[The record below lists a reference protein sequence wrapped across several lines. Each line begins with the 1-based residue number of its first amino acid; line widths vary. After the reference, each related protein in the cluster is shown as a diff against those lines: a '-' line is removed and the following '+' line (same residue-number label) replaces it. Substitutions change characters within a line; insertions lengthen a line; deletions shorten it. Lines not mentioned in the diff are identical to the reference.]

1 MVRSDEVLAAMFL
14 VHTSTGEALPEE
26 SHEAAVVQNL
36 GGILITE
43 YLRAAGTIDVRE
55 DVAERVVADLIAYV
69 ESPVD
74 STALRGALY
83 GLSGA
88 TDRSID
94 LGDGVEIVPL
104 TDEVR
109 SEFFENLVAPWHSG
123 YPGSFEIWDVGE
135 WTHELRVAVS
145 APKPCLSPGEAVHG
159 GALMMASYEAR
170 EHVWRDALCA
180 LRLRGQGQ
188 VHTRWQWQNH
198 RWPYQP
204 QWVGAMMGTH
214 RRPYSTPAVN
224 LDDIDDAVLVET
236 FKNLRRR
243 TRAGRIE
250 AALRRFNQSYERVDP
265 ADRLIDYWIAL
276 EGLFLPDGATE
287 LSYRVSLRVAR
298 FVADIA
304 ADMRIV
310 FELLYRRSY
319 RARSKVVHGDAVPEL
334 DEIRGLDG

>member
-1 MVRSDEVLAAMFL
+1 MEQLRLAALNFLVSALSALRRELPEDPLTEVRSLAWSDHTKRYEPTPREVLDVREVAGRATRWYIAVDGFGELFSVVRSDEVLAAMFL

-26 SHEAAVVQNL
+26 SHEAAVAQNL

-83 GLSGA
+83 GLSGG

-180 LRLRGQGQ
+180 LAPTGAGPGAHA
-188 VHTRWQWQNH
+188 VAVAE
-198 RWPYQP
+198 PP
-204 QWVGAMMGTH
+204 VAVPAAVGWGDDGH
-214 RRPYSTPAVN
+214 GSPAV
-224 LDDIDDAVLVET
+224 LDASGEP
-236 FKNLRRR
+236 R
-243 TRAGRIE
+243 
-250 AALRRFNQSYERVDP
+250 
-265 ADRLIDYWIAL
+265 
-276 EGLFLPDGATE
+276 
-287 LSYRVSLRVAR
+287 
-298 FVADIA
+298 
-304 ADMRIV
+304 
-310 FELLYRRSY
+310 
-319 RARSKVVHGDAVPEL
+319 
-334 DEIRGLDG
+334 